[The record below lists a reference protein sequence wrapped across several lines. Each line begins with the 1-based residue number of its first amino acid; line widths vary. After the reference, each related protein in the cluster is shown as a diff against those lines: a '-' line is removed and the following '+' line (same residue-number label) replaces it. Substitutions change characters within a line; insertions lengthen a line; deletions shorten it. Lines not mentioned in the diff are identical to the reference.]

1 MRKLLIFSLL
11 AVAGYAVTV
20 RAQVPA
26 PETRPSSAPAAF
38 PSPEEFINAVF
49 HTVVDPSFVHYY
61 LIKGADTCRFVKY
74 DYDEWTK
81 YYLQESVPMP
91 ILNEL
96 AEKAYL
102 SRYPYFWRQDHL
114 QQAVCITPQ
123 KADSVFT
130 LANPALKTPSD
141 VQDKMTRNQLRR
153 QWQQLPV
160 QEKTVF
166 SFSLPQFTDDGKYAV
181 IDLNVVCG
189 ARCGSGI
196 TCLFRHTSAGW
207 KLIGRHTNWAS

>member
-1 MRKLLIFSLL
+1 MRKLLISFLL
-11 AVAGYAVTV
+11 VIIAGQSVTV
-20 RAQVPA
+20 RAQ
-26 PETRPSSAPAAF
+26 APASVAPF
-38 PSPEEFINAVF
+38 PSPEEFINVVF
-49 HTVVDPSFVHYY
+49 HTVVDTSFSHYY
-61 LIKGADTCRFVKY
+61 LITGADTCRFVKY

-102 SRYPYFWRQDHL
+102 SRYPYFWRQDRL
-114 QQAVCITPQ
+114 QQAICITSQ
-123 KADSVFT
+123 KADSVFS
-130 LANPALKTPSD
+130 LANPVLYAPHNG
-141 VQDKMTRNQLRR
+141 QDKMTRRKISQ
-153 QWQQLPV
+153 QWQKLPV

-189 ARCGSGI
+189 ALCGSGV

-207 KLIGRHTNWAS
+207 KLIGQHTNWSS